1 VPPRDSGRVTQVSGI
16 PFNVGQNNITSS
28 NMNSAGPWEESEK
41 ENFCKSRKAAE
52 LETLVTFLSKFDSKV
67 AAIWEGGDH
76 GVKSKGQVWEQLPPA
91 ADPPEEDL
99 LISAKTH
106 FKPIRDYREEIQP
119 PLAFLPLPQQDPAEY
134 ALYNRTAKFSYPL
147 HFKVKTE
154 NDKAVQTDFSPPSS
168 FQFPSP
174 FSFSSYKTS
183 Q

>member
-1 VPPRDSGRVTQVSGI
+1 
-16 PFNVGQNNITSS
+16 
-28 NMNSAGPWEESEK
+28 MNSAGPWEESEK

-67 AAIWEGGDH
+67 AAIWEGDH
-76 GVKSKGQVWEQLPPA
+76 GVKPKGQVWEQQPQPA
-91 ADPPEEDL
+91 DTQEEDL
-99 LISAKTH
+99 LISPKTH

-134 ALYNRTAKFSYPL
+134 AIYNRTATFSFPL
-147 HFKVKTE
+147 QFKVKTA

-168 FQFPSP
+168 FHFSSP
-174 FSFSSYKTS
+174 FASFLKSS